1 MTRKGIVHSGTHMY
15 VSSRAPDMR
24 PTNRGGGNDLRNLH
38 GRTMLM
44 TYAAIAEKEGRR
56 GNDLDI

>member
-1 MTRKGIVHSGTHMY
+1 MVVCVI
-15 VSSRAPDMR
+15 SRARHAPDVR
-24 PTNRGGGNDLRNLH
+24 PTNRGGGNDLRNPPAVH
-38 GRTMLM
+38 TMLM